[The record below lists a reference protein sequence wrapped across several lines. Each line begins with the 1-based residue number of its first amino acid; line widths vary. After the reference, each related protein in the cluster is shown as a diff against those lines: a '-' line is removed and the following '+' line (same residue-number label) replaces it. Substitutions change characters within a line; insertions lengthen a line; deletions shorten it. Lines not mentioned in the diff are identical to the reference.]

1 MGGPG
6 NQVHPFVH
14 QRAVPDGS
22 AGFCV
27 GGVFHDDPNLAVVV
41 LCCPD
46 SGGYQAQYHHQCQ
59 QQRNDAFL
67 HMHFPPV
74 KYLCPAVSGKST
86 KCAPGHSHKRAHFR
100 RKNRRSPP
108 RDHRRRM
115 LSPAHNEENA
125 RRAFVLRRAIL
136 LPRAVEPMAPRLHPT
151 FSGDCPQWRTF
162 VPAAKAASVHSC
174 AHSAVRVGFP
184 TPFLLGRHL
193 AVFRPLRYPPHSILG
208 HDSLSG
214 PVSPQS
220 HSYHTRFPRKSQ
232 RSAPCKTALYCRTAK
247 NRRSG
252 AESPCFAGKKDV

>member
-1 MGGPG
+1 
-6 NQVHPFVH
+6 
-14 QRAVPDGS
+14 
-22 AGFCV
+22 
-27 GGVFHDDPNLAVVV
+27 
-41 LCCPD
+41 
-46 SGGYQAQYHHQCQ
+46 
-59 QQRNDAFL
+59 
-67 HMHFPPV
+67 MHFPPV

-86 KCAPGHSHKRAHFR
+86 KCVCGGGKADTHPVQKPPVHPLKKETPAAHGSCLR
-100 RKNRRSPP
+100 PTKKT
-108 RDHRRRM
+108 
-115 LSPAHNEENA
+115 PAALNA
-125 RRAFVLRRAIL
+125 LRRAIL

-174 AHSAVRVGFP
+174 AHSAARGGFP
-184 TPFLLGRHL
+184 TPCLLGRHL